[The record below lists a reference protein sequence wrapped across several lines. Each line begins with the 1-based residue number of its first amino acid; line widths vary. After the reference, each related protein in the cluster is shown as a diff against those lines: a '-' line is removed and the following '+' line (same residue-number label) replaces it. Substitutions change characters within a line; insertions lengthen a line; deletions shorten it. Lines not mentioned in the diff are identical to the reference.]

1 MRKKFLEAIEKYSLL
16 DGVDSVTVALS
27 GGADSVAL
35 LYLFCELK
43 EQLNINVYAAHFNHK
58 IRGAEADRDE
68 TFVKEQCEKIGVPIF
83 IGSAD
88 VPRFAEENKLSVELA
103 ARKLRYEFLNTV
115 AKGVIATAHT
125 ASDNLET
132 MLFNLAR
139 GTAAKGLSGIP
150 VKRDNIIRPIILCTR
165 EDVELYCEQN
175 NIPFV
180 TDSSNLSDE
189 YSRNKLR
196 LKAVPVLK
204 ELNSSVE
211 KSALRTAKSIFEDN
225 EFIDGFAVGE
235 FNKRF
240 NSGKLDVS
248 NFDKLH
254 PALQKRVIKLF
265 LVDLGVENLDNLH
278 LLSVLNIALD
288 GGKTQISGDICLISH
303 RGILELEQT
312 DIPVFDVKITRE
324 ELNFSENTQKIHNL
338 LLKNAIDCDK
348 IVGEL
353 DLRTRLSGDSIRLFG
368 RNCTKTLKKLFTE
381 KQVPLNE
388 RDYIPVI
395 ADSKGVVWV
404 YGIGVS
410 ERCAV
415 DEKTS
420 SIFKIKVSKK

>member
-27 GGADSVAL
+27 GGADSMAL

-43 EQLNINVYAAHFNHK
+43 EQLNIKVYAAHFNHK

-68 TFVKEQCEKIGVPIF
+68 IFVKEQCEKMGVTIF
-83 IGSAD
+83 TDSAD
-88 VPRFAEENKLSVELA
+88 VPRFAQENKLSVELA
-103 ARKLRYEFLNTV
+103 ARNLRYEFLNTV

-132 MLFNLAR
+132 MLLNLTR

-165 EDVELYCEQN
+165 EDVEHYCKQN
-175 NIPFV
+175 QISFI

-189 YSRNKLR
+189 YSRNKIRLR
-196 LKAVPVLK
+196 TIPVLK
-204 ELNSSVE
+204 ELNGSVE
-211 KSALRTAKSIFEDN
+211 KNALRAAQSVFEDN
-225 EFIDGFAVGE
+225 DFIDGAATTE
-235 FNKRF
+235 FNQRF
-240 NSGKLDVS
+240 KCGKLSVS
-248 NFDKLH
+248 GFDKLH

-265 LVDLGVENLDNLH
+265 LVNLGVENLDNFH
-278 LLSVLNIALD
+278 LLSVLNIAFG
-288 GGKTQISGDICLISH
+288 GGKTQISGDISLVSR
-303 RGILELEQT
+303 RGVLELEQN
-312 DIPVFDVKITRE
+312 DVPIFDVKIIKE
-324 ELNFSENTQKIHNL
+324 KFNFPENTQKIHNL

-404 YGIGVS
+404 YGLGVS

-415 DEKTS
+415 DKKTS
-420 SIFKIKVSKK
+420 SIFKIEVSKK